1 MRGAAPWSRPRTI
14 PEHVLTEPHV
24 PGATDARHGVLGS
37 GIPVAVRGI
46 GRLLGRTLQCWW
58 DDNAMRLGAS
68 LAYYTIFSLTPF
80 LIVVIAVAGLVV
92 DSTVAEQRIIDQIAQ
107 VLGADG
113 GAAVRGLLEGA
124 RKPGTGAFAAVTSVV
139 TILLGA
145 TAVFSELQSGL
156 NGIWRVP
163 ATTAGV
169 RSVLFA
175 RLRSFALVVGIGFLF
190 VVSLV
195 LHAVAAAV
203 QTWLGSTFI
212 YTQNLLALVMSALMF
227 GMIFKILPETPVAW
241 RDVGVGALVTAALFS
256 VGQWALARY
265 LGTSSVASVYGAA
278 GSLVVILVWVYYSA
292 QVFFLGAEFTHV
304 YATTYGSRA
313 GSFEAERAGA
323 TAPPSDRLPDESSVP
338 ESAIAD

>member
-1 MRGAAPWSRPRTI
+1 
-14 PEHVLTEPHV
+14 
-24 PGATDARHGVLGS
+24 
-37 GIPVAVRGI
+37 
-46 GRLLGRTLQCWW
+46 
-58 DDNAMRLGAS
+58 MRLGAS
-68 LAYYTIFSLTPF
+68 LAYYTVFSLTPF
-80 LIVVIAVAGLVV
+80 LLVVIAVAGLVI
-92 DSTVAEQRIIDQIAQ
+92 DSAVAEQKIIEQISH

-124 RKPGTGAFAAVTSVV
+124 RRPGAGRLAAVTSLV

-163 ATTAGV
+163 PTSAGV
-169 RSVLFA
+169 GSVVRA

-212 YTQNLLALVMSALMF
+212 YTQNLLAFVMSALMF
-227 GMIFKILPETPVAW
+227 GMIFKILPETAVAW
-241 RDVGVGALVTAALFS
+241 RDVAVGALVTALLFS

-265 LGTSSVASVYGAA
+265 LGSSSVASVYGAA

-313 GSFEAERAGA
+313 GAYESERAGA
-323 TAPPSDRLPDESSVP
+323 PAPPSARLRDESAVP
-338 ESAIAD
+338 ESALAE

>member
-1 MRGAAPWSRPRTI
+1 
-14 PEHVLTEPHV
+14 
-24 PGATDARHGVLGS
+24 
-37 GIPVAVRGI
+37 
-46 GRLLGRTLQCWW
+46 
-58 DDNAMRLGAS
+58 MRLGAS
-68 LAYYTIFSLTPF
+68 LAYYTVFSLTPF

-92 DSTVAEQRIIDQIAQ
+92 DSAVAEHRIVEQIAN
-107 VLGADG
+107 VLGPDG

-124 RKPGTGAFAAVTSVV
+124 RRPGAGGVAAVTSLV

-163 ATTAGV
+163 TTDAGV
-169 RSVLFA
+169 LSIVRA
-175 RLRSFALVVGIGFLF
+175 RLRSFALVVGSGFLF

-203 QTWLGSTFI
+203 QTWLGNTFV
-212 YTQNLLALVMSALMF
+212 YTQDLLAFVTSALMF
-227 GMIFKILPETPVAW
+227 GMIFKVLPETTVAW
-241 RDVGVGALVTAALFS
+241 RDVGVGALVTAGLFS

-265 LGTSSVASVYGAA
+265 LGSSHVASVYGAA

-304 YATTYGSRA
+304 WATTYGSRA
-313 GSFEAERAGA
+313 GALA
-323 TAPPSDRLPDESSVP
+323 APGNPARRS
-338 ESAIAD
+338 

>member
-1 MRGAAPWSRPRTI
+1 MPG
-14 PEHVLTEPHV
+14 V
-24 PGATDARHGVLGS
+24 PDARHGALGS
-37 GIPVAVRGI
+37 AIPLAVRAL

-68 LAYYTIFSLTPF
+68 LAYYTVFSLTPF
-80 LIVVIAVAGLVV
+80 LIVVIAVAGLLV
-92 DSTVAEQRIIDQIAQ
+92 DSAVAEQKIIEQITT

-124 RKPGTGAFAAVTSVV
+124 RQPGAGWIATVTSLV

-163 ATTAGV
+163 PTSAGFASVV
-169 RSVLFA
+169 RA
-175 RLRSFALVVGIGFLF
+175 RLRSFALVVGIGFLL

-195 LHAVAAAV
+195 LHAIAAAV
-203 QTWLGSTFI
+203 QTWLGSTFL
-212 YTQNLLALVMSALMF
+212 YTQNVLALVMSALMF
-227 GMIFKILPETPVAW
+227 GMIFKILPETAVAW
-241 RDVGVGALVTAALFS
+241 RDVAVGAFVTALLFS
-256 VGQWALARY
+256 AGQWALARY

-313 GSFEAERAGA
+313 GAYESERAGA
-323 TAPPSDRLPDESSVP
+323 SAPPSERLPDESAVP
-338 ESAIAD
+338 ESAIAE